1 MELIILICAVELIS
15 VMVFAIS
22 NKIMHGFSNLNTQ

>member
-1 MELIILICAVELIS
+1 MELIILICAVEL
-15 VMVFAIS
+15 MVFAIS